1 MDRVLQNFVEGVRE
15 SPDTDSMRAVMAD
28 AIVAFDLRRFTYFSP
43 AGGHRGASIFI
54 STYDTSWTDHYFAQ
68 GYDSI
73 DPVFSRALALEK
85 PFQWGK
91 DVATTDMSRPQ
102 KRLFDEAASFGIRNG
117 FTMPLACRSGA
128 FAALTLVA
136 DERPTTFKRIVDRN
150 LRALQLIA
158 ITFHTAVRRKR
169 WITQSVNGVPLTRRE
184 IECLHW
190 KSQGKSAWDISQIVG
205 ISHCTVA
212 FHLENAKAKL
222 GVRTVCQ
229 AVALYAADS
238 P

>member
-15 SPDTDSMRAVMAD
+15 SQDTDSMRSAMAE

-43 AGGHRGASIFI
+43 AGGFRGASVFI
-54 STYDTSWTDHYFAQ
+54 STYEASWTDHYFAN
-68 GYDSI
+68 GYDAI
-73 DPVFSRALALEK
+73 DPVFAAARAVEK

-91 DVATTDMSRPQ
+91 DVATIDMSRPQ
-102 KRLFDEAASFGIRNG
+102 KQLFDEAASFGIRNG
-117 FTMPLACRSGA
+117 LTMPLACRSGS
-128 FAALTLVA
+128 FAALTIVA
-136 DERPTTFKRIVDRN
+136 DERPATFKRIVDQN
-150 LRALQLIA
+150 LRALQLMA

-184 IECLHW
+184 IECLGW
-190 KSQGKSAWDISQIVG
+190 AARGKSAWEISRIVG
-205 ISHCTVA
+205 ISDCTVA